1 MVKMRG
7 SQFIAQTLDAYGI
20 THVFLV
26 PVILRETMSELEDLG
41 IEHII
46 THSEKAAA
54 YMADGYAR
62 IRQSPGVCLSQLSLI
77 HISEPTRPY

>member
-1 MVKMRG
+1 MRG

-54 YMADGYAR
+54 YMADGY
-62 IRQSPGVCLSQLSLI
+62 
-77 HISEPTRPY
+77 

>member
-46 THSEKAAA
+46 THSEKLLHTWQTA
-54 YMADGYAR
+54 M
-62 IRQSPGVCLSQLSLI
+62 PGLDSLLECVY
-77 HISEPTRPY
+77 HSLLELRT